1 VGLGCAA
8 GLALTLLARAGV
20 NAAGLSYTPP
30 NSTSRVL
37 LLVGLDG
44 GKLIFTAAVLGLLG
58 LAAAIFPAR
67 RAARQPVTESLAH
80 V

>member
-1 VGLGCAA
+1 
-8 GLALTLLARAGV
+8 V

-30 NSTSRVL
+30 NGTGKVL
-37 LLVGLDG
+37 LLVGLDA
-44 GKLIFTAAVLGLLG
+44 GKMVFTTLVLGLLG
-58 LAAAIFPAR
+58 LVAAVFPAR